1 MLSWNEKARWN
12 EKQTAKKT
20 LADAVAD
27 GSFCFKY
34 SIVHD
39 LETTIVAKM
48 RC

>member
-1 MLSWNEKARWN
+1 MLSWNEKARCN
-12 EKQTAKKT
+12 EKQTA

-27 GSFCFKY
+27 GSFGSEF

-39 LETTIVAKM
+39 LETTIVAAM